1 MVVTF
6 NKWVGEKIGPAVD
19 ADIEMTES
27 FYTEF
32 QVYHI
37 NEMNPLVKFVLKTS
51 SKEVLARA
59 PSYFES
65 TWTLEEAYTIRCTL
79 LRNKNVET
87 NGGTKQAEF

>member
-32 QVYHI
+32 QVYHREAMI
-37 NEMNPLVKFVLKTS
+37 PLM
-51 SKEVLARA
+51 
-59 PSYFES
+59 
-65 TWTLEEAYTIRCTL
+65 
-79 LRNKNVET
+79 
-87 NGGTKQAEF
+87 